1 MDDAQVGC
9 TTKDKVKEKI
19 EGMSDE
25 ELNIY
30 LALNTSLL
38 ESRLQGDDGKLIKKM
53 TESINL
59 ILDERE
65 AIVDIL
71 DKRNMD
77 REGGPHDDLKPRA
90 TSSGTSAPPTST
102 TS

>member
-25 ELNIY
+25 DLRIY
-30 LALNTSLL
+30 FALNTSLL
-38 ESRLQGDDGKLIKKM
+38 ESHLRDDDGKLIKNI
-53 TESINL
+53 TESIDRL
-59 ILDERE
+59 LDARE
-65 AIVDIL
+65 AIIDL
-71 DKRNMD
+71 MEERNMD
-77 REGGPHDDLKPRA
+77 WEGSYDDLKPRA
-90 TSSGTSAPPTST
+90 TSSGTSATPTST